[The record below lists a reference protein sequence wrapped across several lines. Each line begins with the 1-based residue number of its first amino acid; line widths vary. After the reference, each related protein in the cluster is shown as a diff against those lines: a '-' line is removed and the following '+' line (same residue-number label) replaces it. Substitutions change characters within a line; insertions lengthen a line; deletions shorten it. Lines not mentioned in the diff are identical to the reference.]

1 MTPRDP
7 SSYHVSARA
16 LSLFMPAPRLTPR
29 LFFRTYVVSVEPPV
43 VYDGKPVPRRY
54 GERKTHL
61 YNQYTRMLAQS
72 TSAPLILLQHKDF
85 TARKLQDL
93 RREIDLASARF
104 APTLASPSPSPV
116 PAEPPALTVMR
127 TSIFGVAL
135 RDFAPIDA
143 DKTTQIAK
151 LVEGGFAVLTLP
163 SLSPPQ
169 LNAIIRAIDRV
180 VPPKKDQTKGAETKP
195 SKGKGREENS
205 DWVPG
210 RPVPRIKPVLSPELR
225 VMGAFI
231 EGRVFSAVG
240 VRDVAK
246 LPPLDTLRA
255 QIVGLLSTPAM
266 QLAAVLSEASGGRLA
281 RTLEGFKKGL
291 EEGTPP
297 S

>member
-1 MTPRDP
+1 MLVHGLSFSFMLPRR
-7 SSYHVSARA
+7 V
-16 LSLFMPAPRLTPR
+16 FV
-29 LFFRTYVVSVEPPV
+29 RTYVVSVEQSV
-43 VYDGKPVPRRY
+43 VYDRKPIPRRY
-54 GERKTHL
+54 GEQKTFL

-72 TSAPLILLQHKDF
+72 TTAPLIFLQHKDF
-85 TARKLQDL
+85 TARKLQNL

-104 APTLASPSPSPV
+104 APSLAAPSPSPV
-116 PAEPPALTVMR
+116 PAEPSTLTVMR

-143 DKTTQIAK
+143 DQTSQIAK

-180 VPPKKDQTKGAETKP
+180 VPKKKKEQAETKP
-195 SKGKGREENS
+195 SKGKGREEDS
-205 DWVPG
+205 GWIPG
-210 RPVPRIKPVLSPELR
+210 RPVPNVKPVLSPELR
-225 VMGAFI
+225 VMGAFV
-231 EGRVFSAVG
+231 EGRVFSAAG

-281 RTLEGFKKGL
+281 RTLEGLKKGL
-291 EEGTPP
+291 EEGQSAEEPP

>member
-1 MTPRDP
+1 MLARLVPSTPRP
-7 SSYHVSARA
+7 LV
-16 LSLFMPAPRLTPR
+16 
-29 LFFRTYVVSVEPPV
+29 RTYVVSIAPPV
-43 VYDGKPVPRRY
+43 VYDRKPVPRRY

-61 YNQYTRMLAQS
+61 YNHYTRMLAQS
-72 TSAPLILLQHKDF
+72 TSAPVIFLQHKEF

-93 RREIDLASARF
+93 RREIELASARF
-104 APTLASPSPSPV
+104 APA
-116 PAEPPALTVMR
+116 PAEPPTLMVMR

-135 RDFAPIDA
+135 RDFAPADA
-143 DKTTQIAK
+143 DQTTQIAN

-169 LNAIIRAIDRV
+169 LHAIIRAIDRV
-180 VPPKKDQTKGAETKP
+180 VPPKKEQAAAKP
-195 SKGKGREENS
+195 SKGKGREESS
-205 DWVPG
+205 DWIPG
-210 RPVPRIKPVLSPELR
+210 RPVPRVRPVLSPELR
-225 VMGAFI
+225 VMGALM
-231 EGRVFSAVG
+231 EGRVFSAAG
-240 VRDVAK
+240 IKDVAK

-291 EEGTPP
+291 EEGQSTEAPP

>member
-1 MTPRDP
+1 M
-7 SSYHVSARA
+7 
-16 LSLFMPAPRLTPR
+16 LNMLAPRLASSTPR
-29 LFFRTYVVSVEPPV
+29 FLTRAYVVSIEPPV
-43 VYDGKPVPRRY
+43 VYYRKPVPRRY

-61 YNQYTRMLAQS
+61 YDHYTRMLAQS
-72 TSAPLILLQHKDF
+72 TNAPIIFLQHKDF
-85 TARKLQDL
+85 AARKMQDL
-93 RREIDLASARF
+93 RREIELASARF
-104 APTLASPSPSPV
+104 APTLALPSPSPV
-116 PAEPPALTVMR
+116 PAEPPTLTVMR

-135 RDFAPIDA
+135 RDFAPVDA
-143 DKTTQIAK
+143 DKTNQIAK

-180 VPPKKDQTKGAETKP
+180 VPRKKEQAKEAEPKP

-205 DWVPG
+205 DWIPG
-210 RPVPRIKPVLSPELR
+210 RPVPRVRPVLSPELR

-231 EGRVFSAVG
+231 EGRVFSAAG
-240 VRDVAK
+240 VKDVAK

-266 QLAAVLSEASGGRLA
+266 QLAAVLSEASGGKLA

-291 EEGTPP
+291 EEGQSAEAPP

>member
-1 MTPRDP
+1 M
-7 SSYHVSARA
+7 
-16 LSLFMPAPRLTPR
+16 LLLAPRPQVGSTLR
-29 LFFRTYVVSVEPPV
+29 LLLRTYTVSIETSIE
-43 VYDGKPVPRRY
+43 YDGKPVPRRY

-72 TSAPLILLQHKDF
+72 ANAPLIFLQHKDF

-93 RREIDLASARF
+93 RREIELASARF
-104 APTLASPSPSPV
+104 APSLASPSPSPV
-116 PAEPPALTVMR
+116 PAEPPTLTVMR

-143 DKTTQIAK
+143 ESTRDIAK
-151 LVEGGFAVLTLP
+151 LVEGGFAVLALP

-169 LNAIIRAIDRV
+169 LHAIIRAIDRI
-180 VPPKKDQTKGAETKP
+180 VPSKKEYGKGVEVKP
-195 SKGKGREENS
+195 NKGKGREEDSN
-205 DWVPG
+205 WIPG
-210 RPVPRIKPVLSPELR
+210 RPVPKVKPVLSPELK
-225 VMGAFI
+225 VMGALI
-231 EGRVFSAVG
+231 EGRVFAATG

-281 RTLEGFKKGL
+281 RTLGGFKKGL
-291 EEGTPP
+291 EEAQSTEAPP

>member
-1 MTPRDP
+1 
-7 SSYHVSARA
+7 
-16 LSLFMPAPRLTPR
+16 
-29 LFFRTYVVSVEPPV
+29 
-43 VYDGKPVPRRY
+43 
-54 GERKTHL
+54 
-61 YNQYTRMLAQS
+61 MLAQS
-72 TSAPLILLQHKDF
+72 TDAPIIFLQHKEL
-85 TARKLQDL
+85 TARKMQDL
-93 RREIDLASARF
+93 RREIELASARF
-104 APTLASPSPSPV
+104 APSLASLSPSPV
-116 PAEPPALTVMR
+116 PTEPPTLTVMR

-143 DKTTQIAK
+143 DETKQISK

-180 VPPKKDQTKGAETKP
+180 VPPKKKQAREAEPKP
-195 SKGKGREENS
+195 SKGKGREEDS
-205 DWVPG
+205 DWIPG
-210 RPVPRIKPVLSPELR
+210 RPVPKVRPVLSPELK

-231 EGRVFSAVG
+231 EGRMFSAAG
-240 VRDVAK
+240 VKDVSK

-266 QLAAVLSEASGGRLA
+266 QLAAVLREASGGKLA

-291 EEGTPP
+291 EEEQNAEAPP

>member
-1 MTPRDP
+1 MLPRR
-7 SSYHVSARA
+7 V
-16 LSLFMPAPRLTPR
+16 FV
-29 LFFRTYVVSVEPPV
+29 RTYVVSVEQSV
-43 VYDGKPVPRRY
+43 VYDRKPIPRRY
-54 GERKTHL
+54 GEQKTFL

-72 TSAPLILLQHKDF
+72 TTAPLIFLQHKDF
-85 TARKLQDL
+85 TARKLQNL

-104 APTLASPSPSPV
+104 APSLAAPSPSPV
-116 PAEPPALTVMR
+116 PAEPSTLTVMR

-143 DKTTQIAK
+143 DQTSQIAK

-180 VPPKKDQTKGAETKP
+180 VPKKKKEQAETKP
-195 SKGKGREENS
+195 SKGKGREEDS
-205 DWVPG
+205 GWIPG
-210 RPVPRIKPVLSPELR
+210 RPVPNVKPVLSPELR
-225 VMGAFI
+225 VMGAFV
-231 EGRVFSAVG
+231 EGRVFSAAG

-266 QLAAVLSEASGGRLA
+266 QLAAVLSEASGGKLA
-281 RTLEGFKKGL
+281 RTLEGLKKGL
-291 EEGTPP
+291 EEGQSAEEPP

>member
-1 MTPRDP
+1 
-7 SSYHVSARA
+7 
-16 LSLFMPAPRLTPR
+16 
-29 LFFRTYVVSVEPPV
+29 
-43 VYDGKPVPRRY
+43 
-54 GERKTHL
+54 
-61 YNQYTRMLAQS
+61 MLAQS
-72 TSAPLILLQHKDF
+72 ANAPLIFLQHKDF

-93 RREIDLASARF
+93 RREIELASARF
-104 APTLASPSPSPV
+104 APSLASPSPSPV
-116 PAEPPALTVMR
+116 PAEPPTLTVMR

-143 DKTTQIAK
+143 ENTRDIAK
-151 LVEGGFAVLTLP
+151 LVEGGFAVLALP

-180 VPPKKDQTKGAETKP
+180 VPPKKEHGKGVEAKP
-195 SKGKGREENS
+195 NKGKGREEDS
-205 DWVPG
+205 SWIPG
-210 RPVPRIKPVLSPELR
+210 RPVQKVKPVLSPELK
-225 VMGAFI
+225 VMGALI
-231 EGRVFSAVG
+231 EGRVFAAAG

-281 RTLEGFKKGL
+281 RTLGGFKKGL
-291 EEGTPP
+291 EEAQSKEAP

>member
-1 MTPRDP
+1 MLARLVAPTPRP
-7 SSYHVSARA
+7 LARA
-16 LSLFMPAPRLTPR
+16 
-29 LFFRTYVVSVEPPV
+29 YVVSIAPPV
-43 VYDGKPVPRRY
+43 VYDRKPVPRRY

-61 YNQYTRMLAQS
+61 YNHYTRMLAQS
-72 TSAPLILLQHKDF
+72 TNAPVIFLQHKDF

-104 APTLASPSPSPV
+104 APV
-116 PAEPPALTVMR
+116 PAEPPTLTVMR

-135 RDFAPIDA
+135 RDFAPTDA
-143 DKTTQIAK
+143 DKTMQIAN

-169 LNAIIRAIDRV
+169 LHAIIRAIDRV
-180 VPPKKDQTKGAETKP
+180 VPPKKEQAKDVAAKP
-195 SKGKGREENS
+195 SNGKGREENS
-205 DWVPG
+205 DWIPG
-210 RPVPRIKPVLSPELR
+210 RPVPRVKPVLSPELR
-225 VMGAFI
+225 VMGALM
-231 EGRVFSAVG
+231 EGRVFSAAG
-240 VRDVAK
+240 VKDVAK

-291 EEGTPP
+291 EEEQSTEAPP

>member
-1 MTPRDP
+1 MLAPRL
-7 SSYHVSARA
+7 VS
-16 LSLFMPAPRLTPR
+16 PAPRFLAR
-29 LFFRTYVVSVEPPV
+29 AYVVSIEPPV
-43 VYDGKPVPRRY
+43 VYDRKPVPRRY
-54 GERKTHL
+54 GDRKTHL

-72 TSAPLILLQHKDF
+72 TNAPVIFLQHKDF
-85 TARKLQDL
+85 TARKMQDL
-93 RREIDLASARF
+93 RREIELASARF
-104 APTLASPSPSPV
+104 APSLASPSPSPV
-116 PAEPPALTVMR
+116 PAESPTLTVMR
-127 TSIFGVAL
+127 TSIFGVVL

-143 DKTTQIAK
+143 DKTIQIAK
-151 LVEGGFAVLTLP
+151 LVEGGLAVLTLP

-180 VPPKKDQTKGAETKP
+180 VPPKKAQAKEAETKP

-205 DWVPG
+205 DWIPG
-210 RPVPRIKPVLSPELR
+210 RPVPKVRPVLSPEFR

-231 EGRVFSAVG
+231 EGRVFSAAG
-240 VRDVAK
+240 VKDVAK

-266 QLAAVLSEASGGRLA
+266 QLAAVLSEASGGKLA

-291 EEGTPP
+291 EERQGTEAPP

>member
-1 MTPRDP
+1 MLPRR
-7 SSYHVSARA
+7 V
-16 LSLFMPAPRLTPR
+16 FV
-29 LFFRTYVVSVEPPV
+29 RTYVVSVEQSV
-43 VYDGKPVPRRY
+43 VYDRKPIPRRY
-54 GERKTHL
+54 GEQKTFL

-72 TSAPLILLQHKDF
+72 TTAPLIFLQHKDF
-85 TARKLQDL
+85 TARKLQNL

-104 APTLASPSPSPV
+104 APSLAAPSPSPV
-116 PAEPPALTVMR
+116 PAEPSTLTVMR

-143 DKTTQIAK
+143 DQTSQIAK

-180 VPPKKDQTKGAETKP
+180 VPKKKKEQAETKP
-195 SKGKGREENS
+195 SKGKGREEDS
-205 DWVPG
+205 GWIPG
-210 RPVPRIKPVLSPELR
+210 RPVPNVKPVLSPELR
-225 VMGAFI
+225 VMGAFV
-231 EGRVFSAVG
+231 EGRVFSAAG

-281 RTLEGFKKGL
+281 RTLEGLKKGL
-291 EEGTPP
+291 EEGQSAEEPP

>member
-1 MTPRDP
+1 MLVPR
-7 SSYHVSARA
+7 
-16 LSLFMPAPRLTPR
+16 LAPRLFVR
-29 LFFRTYVVSVEPPV
+29 SYVVSVSPPV

-72 TSAPLILLQHKDF
+72 TGSPLILLQHKDF

-93 RREIDLASARF
+93 RREVELASARF
-104 APTLASPSPSPV
+104 APSLASPSPSPV
-116 PAEPPALTVMR
+116 PAEPPTLTIMR

-135 RDFAPIDA
+135 RDYAPIDA
-143 DKTTQIAK
+143 EKTKQIAG
-151 LVEGGFAVLTLP
+151 LVEGSFAVLTLP

-180 VPPKKDQTKGAETKP
+180 VPQKKEAKAEAKHT
-195 SKGKGREENS
+195 KGKGREEAS
-205 DWVPG
+205 DWIPG
-210 RPVPRIKPVLSPELR
+210 RPVPRVRPVLHPELR

-231 EGRVFSAVG
+231 EGRVFSAAG

-291 EEGTPP
+291 EEGQNAEA
-297 S
+297 SSS